1 MSYPVPPAAP
11 VRVPPPGRA
20 GPSAPVAADA
30 PADPY
35 DEVDGCGTA
44 DPYDEADRC
53 DPAEPA
59 DEVDGCGAAEPY
71 ERTAPYAL
79 VRTTLLAYPAETAPS
94 AAVRALLS
102 RLTALAARDAGLRT
116 VLCDDLFAARA
127 AHDEDFHRQV
137 VLPLRRALHNGR
149 EPRPALLG
157 RLGTLPGRVP
167 RLAEWLALRETRA
180 RLLAELGTAV
190 PPALAAERAALTDLC
205 RSPAFARAVALTS
218 ADLLRAVGRA
228 GQDATGR
235 RARKEEASVLRH
247 ALRASTKTSPL
258 SWFTAVG
265 WAAEPFAT
273 TAGAAT
279 TAALASAPGTAP
291 TAPVSVVKENRTLV
305 TALTA
310 ALLDEPRRRRALPHR
325 LTSTARV
332 TDGRARFARAEALFA
347 GGRYL
352 VSQEDA
358 VEVAARPALDTLAAA
373 LADGPLP
380 LGALTARLAAG
391 LGRTAGDSAVAQFVD
406 RLADSGL
413 LVPAEPVDP
422 QHPAVLLAFADWL
435 RAWPADAALAD
446 RITRLAQDTRR
457 FRDAPATERP
467 ALLAALTGRWHELLA
482 DAGRPVP
489 SDAAPLTVLTED
501 VVVPAPLSP
510 HRPSAAPDPDG
521 HPSAATDLDEHPPA
535 VPDPHGHPFPAPDP
549 HGHPSATPD
558 PLNHPF
564 LAPHLDGRPPA
575 APGAGGRAPGVPY
588 EDRPAGF
595 DPLTPADRTALTE
608 LTALAELFD
617 LGHVMS
623 RVARD
628 RFVARYGVGGVCRDP
643 WDFGADTAAAWEE
656 SGRHMARRS
665 DDPELP
671 AGLTGLARLR
681 EEFAVLAREAA
692 GPDGQGVP
700 EIVLPAGPVRALA
713 ARLPD
718 WTAARPLSYSC
729 FVQRAHEASLLCVN
743 HVYGGWGRFTSR
755 FLDALPASAAAAVGE
770 RVRRGLMG
778 ARAAQIRPVG
788 GFNANLH
795 PLLLAEEIG
804 PDRGRTALAEADL
817 DLVHDPASDRLRF
830 RVRASGDL
838 LDVLYLGFLAPVMLP
853 QRLAPYLC
861 DHPAGVVDFRPLLPR
876 HVLAAP
882 GGQVVRTARLR
893 HRHLV
898 LARRRWHLGPGTLDA
913 LRADLAAE
921 EREVPAAAREHAV
934 PAAAVAR
941 WRALL
946 DLPEQL
952 FLHPVPRPP
961 AGRAVDDFVARLR
974 APKPQALDLGN
985 ALHLRCLG
993 TWLARHPEGVVL
1005 EEALPAFG
1013 GRDRPAHAVESVVET
1028 YRPAR
1033 RRTAGRAATEP
1044 VPRTGGTR

>member
-20 GPSAPVAADA
+20 SPSGPVAADA

-35 DEVDGCGTA
+35 DEVDGCG
-44 DPYDEADRC
+44 
-53 DPAEPA
+53 
-59 DEVDGCGAAEPY
+59 AAEPC

-116 VLCDDLFAARA
+116 ALCDDLFAARA
-127 AHDEDFHRQV
+127 AHDENFHRQV

-218 ADLLRAVGRA
+218 ADLLRAVSRA
-228 GQDATGR
+228 GRDATGR

-273 TAGAAT
+273 TAGAAA
-279 TAALASAPGTAP
+279 TAAFASAPGTAP
-291 TAPVSVVKENRTLV
+291 AAAPVSVVKENRTLV

-332 TDGRARFARAEALFA
+332 SDGRARFARAEALFA

-358 VEVAARPALDTLAAA
+358 VEVAARPPLDTLAAA
-373 LADGPLP
+373 LADGPLT

-391 LGRTAGDSAVAQFVD
+391 LERTAGDSAVAQFVD

-422 QHPAVLLAFADWL
+422 QHPAVLLALADWL

-501 VVVPAPLSP
+501 VVAPAPLSP
-510 HRPSAAPDPDG
+510 HRPPAAPDPHG
-521 HPSAATDLDEHPPA
+521 HPSAATDLDEHPLA
-535 VPDPHGHPFPAPDP
+535 APDP

-575 APGAGGRAPGVPY
+575 APDAGGRAPGVPY
-588 EDRPAGF
+588 ADGPTGY
-595 DPLTPADRTALTE
+595 DPLTPADHTALTE

-617 LGHVMS
+617 LGQVMS

-671 AGLTGLARLR
+671 AGLAGLARLR
-681 EEFAVLAREAA
+681 QEFAVLAREAA

-729 FVQRAHEASLLCVN
+729 FVQRAHEKGLLCVN

-876 HVLAAP
+876 HILAAP

-898 LARRRWHLGPGTLDA
+898 LARRRWHLGPGALDA

-952 FLHPVPRPP
+952 FVHPVPRPP

-1033 RRTAGRAATEP
+1033 RRTAGRAATDP